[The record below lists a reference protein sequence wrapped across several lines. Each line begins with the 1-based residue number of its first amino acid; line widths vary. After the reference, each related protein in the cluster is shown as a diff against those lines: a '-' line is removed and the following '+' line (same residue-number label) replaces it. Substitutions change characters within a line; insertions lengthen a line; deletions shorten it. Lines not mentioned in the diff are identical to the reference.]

1 MPPPPLLL
9 CHRQVGSHGTSHK
22 APLYLTLPSGPRL
35 RAQPA
40 FLEGAFETTRH
51 FLQDTVGE
59 SPRSAVPRA
68 GAVPGAAAS
77 IKRGREAAGSIHCG
91 RTGTSQHGQL
101 AGQPLVLGRRP
112 CECAGLGRLL
122 GGWRESGSR
131 PGSAIHRGTNNSSV

>member
-1 MPPPPLLL
+1 MPPCPLPL
-9 CHRQVGSHGTSHK
+9 CHHQVGSHGTSHK
-22 APLYLTLPSGPRL
+22 APLHLALPSGPQL

-40 FLEGAFETTRH
+40 FLEGAFETMRH

-131 PGSAIHRGTNNSSV
+131 PGSAIHGGTNNSSV